1 MCTQLLVL
9 HMHNEVLLKRSLDL
23 LFTWSYSQ
31 APTQPSI
38 AHLVLFP
45 GPNSAFH
52 CSPGL
57 ILRPQLSL
65 PLFTLQNPT
74 PSYRATSDRKLG
86 GARQQAY
93 FLAKTITP
101 GERYTITLRMSMSW
115 WAWCWHLWVVESA
128 KHRCTTPPPPPPPHP
143 QPKRDTTIILGICC
157 NILGWAWTPDKACY
171 GAIHETHSIDF
182 NTRK

>member
-38 AHLVLFP
+38 VYITKSHSQLPCYKWQKAGRGQATSVLFGKDHNP
-45 GPNSAFH
+45 RREVYYYPQNVNVMVSMMLAFVGGWV
-52 CSPGL
+52 CQAL
-57 ILRPQLSL
+57 MY
-65 PLFTLQNPT
+65 NP
-74 PSYRATSDRKLG
+74 
-86 GARQQAY
+86 
-93 FLAKTITP
+93 
-101 GERYTITLRMSMSW
+101 
-115 WAWCWHLWVVESA
+115 
-128 KHRCTTPPPPPPPHP
+128 PPPPPPPHP